1 MTKSNS
7 KKYSTILYVALA
19 IFTAMVLRQIAR
31 WADAPLDWF
40 CGMIRSAIYIE
51 LFIAWGV
58 SLHRRIIQ
66 PQVRR
71 YLTSISVLVVFWMT
85 VRTIRYSLD
94 ECIWLMRYL
103 WYLYYLPMLLI
114 PLLAVFVAL
123 SLGKPDNFRLSKW
136 TGLLYIPT
144 AALLLLVLT
153 NDLHQ
158 FVFVFPEDAIVWVND
173 YSYALGYFLAVGW
186 VVSCT
191 ITALVVMLIKCRI
204 PHSRTV
210 LMLPFAPAVV
220 ALIYGVLCYFRVPW
234 LKFLTG
240 DMTVVF
246 CLLIV
251 AILECCIE
259 CGLIQSNTGYEEL
272 FMVSRLGAQITN
284 QENAVCLASANARA
298 LTEEQRISTKTQTV
312 SADKSMIVKSQP
324 IGFGHVLWQE
334 NVAELTEAIEQIEEN
349 CRDLA
354 EHNRIR
360 QENLKTRKKILALQ
374 EKNRVSDLLHRETA
388 GQIDLIDRMLAQYD
402 TETDD
407 RKRSRLLG
415 GAAVVGAYIK
425 RYGNLLLI
433 SERTETADIRDL
445 ARCFDE
451 SFINLELLGV
461 NCLHTLPS
469 DIILATKDM
478 LQVYRSFEAAV
489 ETSLSDLQ
497 YVWINVRESK
507 EGIFL
512 NMEFVC
518 DTDLSPFASI
528 ADSFSCEDGAYRFTF
543 KLRKGGEEK

>member
-58 SLHRRIIQ
+58 SLHRRIVQ

-220 ALIYGVLCYFRVPW
+220 ALIYGVLYYFRVPW

-433 SERTETADIRDL
+433 GERTETADIRDL

>member
-220 ALIYGVLCYFRVPW
+220 ALIYGVLYYFCVPW

-334 NVAELTEAIEQIEEN
+334 NVAELTEAIEQIEEK

-433 SERTETADIRDL
+433 GERTETADIRDL

>member
-1 MTKSNS
+1 M
-7 KKYSTILYVALA
+7 
-19 IFTAMVLRQIAR
+19 
-31 WADAPLDWF
+31 
-40 CGMIRSAIYIE
+40 
-51 LFIAWGV
+51 
-58 SLHRRIIQ
+58 
-66 PQVRR
+66 
-71 YLTSISVLVVFWMT
+71 
-85 VRTIRYSLD
+85 
-94 ECIWLMRYL
+94 
-103 WYLYYLPMLLI
+103 
-114 PLLAVFVAL
+114 
-123 SLGKPDNFRLSKW
+123 
-136 TGLLYIPT
+136 
-144 AALLLLVLT
+144 
-153 NDLHQ
+153 
-158 FVFVFPEDAIVWVND
+158 
-173 YSYALGYFLAVGW
+173 
-186 VVSCT
+186 
-191 ITALVVMLIKCRI
+191 
-204 PHSRTV
+204 
-210 LMLPFAPAVV
+210 
-220 ALIYGVLCYFRVPW
+220 
-234 LKFLTG
+234 
-240 DMTVVF
+240 
-246 CLLIV
+246 
-251 AILECCIE
+251 
-259 CGLIQSNTGYEEL
+259 
-272 FMVSRLGAQITN
+272 
-284 QENAVCLASANARA
+284 
-298 LTEEQRISTKTQTV
+298 
-312 SADKSMIVKSQP
+312 
-324 IGFGHVLWQE
+324 LWQE

-433 SERTETADIRDL
+433 GERTETADIRDL